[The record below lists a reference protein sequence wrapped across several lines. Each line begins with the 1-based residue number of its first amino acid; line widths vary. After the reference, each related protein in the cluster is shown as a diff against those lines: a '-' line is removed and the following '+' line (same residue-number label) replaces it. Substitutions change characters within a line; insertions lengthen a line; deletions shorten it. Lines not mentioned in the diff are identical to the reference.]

1 MVIRHRFTLRDLAL
15 LIAFMLVATYIAF
28 EVDIFANESRE
39 TVHQETIELDE
50 SLALGGLLTI
60 GLLIFATRRYQ
71 EQKRETRRRI
81 TAEQQIRELA
91 FQDGLTGLANRR
103 QFEDAVRAAIAS
115 PPGADAA
122 HALFMLDLNGFKQ
135 VNDVYGHGT
144 GDEVLVI
151 VAQRLRAGV
160 REEHLVARFGG
171 DEFAI
176 LARHI
181 DGGEAATSIAQR
193 VIQSLQ
199 HPIAVNR
206 TRHEI
211 GVGIGITMLPGDAE
225 TMDEALRKADVAL
238 YRAKAERRSA
248 LRFFEPDMDRRVHER
263 DRMERDLREALAAG
277 LVQPRYK
284 PSVDLATGQIVGF
297 DVSPFWVH
305 PELGEIAPERFLP
318 IAENVGLI
326 HDLGAQL
333 LRSACATARHWPAR
347 TTLGLSISAGQLKD
361 GLLGSRIRQ
370 ILSEYAFPPRRLEV
384 QISEA
389 ALVADIDAAEEALG
403 GLRGEG
409 VKIALANF
417 GTGYSSLYHLRNF
430 KLDKIKI
437 DRSFIESM
445 LEKDQS
451 AAIIGAL
458 VGLGHGLGVTV
469 MAEGVA
475 DPAQQA
481 ALRGTGVEQ
490 GQGMLYGAAVDAEAT
505 RALFPQ
511 RSAKA
516 DRAA

>member
-1 MVIRHRFTLRDLAL
+1 MVIRHRFTIRDLGL
-15 LIAFMLVATYIAF
+15 LIAFMLVAGYLAF
-28 EVDIFANESRE
+28 SIDIFENESRE
-39 TVHQETIELDE
+39 TVHEETVELDE

-60 GLLIFATRRYQ
+60 GLLVFATRRYQ

-81 TAEQQIRELA
+81 AAEHQVRELA

-103 QFEDAVRAAIAS
+103 QFEDALRAAIAS
-115 PPGADAA
+115 PPGADTA

-151 VAQRLRAGV
+151 VAQRLRAAV
-160 REEHLVARFGG
+160 RAEHLVARFGG

-176 LARHI
+176 LACHVA
-181 DGGEAATSIAQR
+181 GSEAATSIALR
-193 VIQSLQ
+193 VIQSLRS
-199 HPIAVNR
+199 PIAVGR

-211 GVGIGITMLPGDAE
+211 GVGIGITLLPGDAHTIE
-225 TMDEALRKADVAL
+225 DAVRKADVAL

-248 LRFFEPDMDRRVHER
+248 MRFFEPDMDRRVRER
-263 DRMERDLREALAAG
+263 DRMERDLREAFAAG
-277 LVQPRYK
+277 LIEPRYK
-284 PSVDLATGQIVGF
+284 PSVDLQTGQVVGF
-297 DVSPFWVH
+297 DVAPYWLH
-305 PELGEIAPERFLP
+305 PELGEVAAERFLP

-326 HDLGAQL
+326 HDLGTQL

-347 TTLGLSISAGQLKD
+347 TTLGYAISAGQLKD
-361 GLLGSRIRQ
+361 SLLGSRIRQ
-370 ILSEYAFPPRRLEV
+370 ILGESAFPPRRLEV

-389 ALVADIDAAEEALG
+389 ALVADVEAAQEALS

-445 LEKDQS
+445 LAKSES
-451 AAIIGAL
+451 ASVINAL

-475 DPAQQA
+475 DPEQQA

-490 GQGMLYGAAVDAEAT
+490 GQGGLYGAALGAEAT
-505 RALFPQ
+505 RALFP
-511 RSAKA
+511 RRPTL
-516 DRAA
+516 DAA